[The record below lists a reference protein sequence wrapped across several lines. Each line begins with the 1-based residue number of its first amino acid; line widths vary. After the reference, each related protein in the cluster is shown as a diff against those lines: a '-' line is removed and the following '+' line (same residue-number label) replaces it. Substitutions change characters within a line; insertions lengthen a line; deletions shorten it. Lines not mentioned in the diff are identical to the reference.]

1 MQKLKILNNKEIKEI
16 LGLLDYQFGFNE
28 KLDYVFLM
36 SSKNKIY
43 LVNKNIERIDL
54 EKLRIDAIGLYFGEL
69 NREELRLS
77 IEGSQ
82 MIGVKSN
89 KNVVELDKKEAELW
103 SMGNDL
109 KKELLVHGFIILK
122 HKKDFIGCGKYKE
135 GRIFNYVPKER
146 RLRVV
151 NS

>member
-1 MQKLKILNNKEIKEI
+1 MQKLKILNNKEIKGI
-16 LGLLDYQFGFNE
+16 LKLLDNQFGFKE
-28 KLDYVFLM
+28 KFDYVFLM

-43 LVNKNIERIDL
+43 LVNKNIGEIDI

-69 NREELRLS
+69 NHGELRLS

-82 MIGVKSN
+82 IIGKKAS
-89 KNVVELDKKEAELW
+89 KNIVELDKKESELW

-109 KKELLVHGFIILK
+109 DKEVDVSGFVILK

-135 GRIFNYVPKER
+135 GKIFNYVPKER

-151 NS
+151 NP

>member
-1 MQKLKILNNKEIKEI
+1 MNQLKILNNKEIKGI
-16 LGLLDYQFGFNE
+16 LKLLKYQFGFKE
-28 KLDYVFLM
+28 KFNYVFLM

-43 LVNKNIERIDL
+43 LVNKNIGEIDL
-54 EKLRIDAIGLYFGEL
+54 EKIRIDAIGLYFGEL
-69 NREELRLS
+69 NHGELRLS

-82 MIGVKSN
+82 MIGKKAN
-89 KNVVELDKKEAELW
+89 KNIVELDKKESELW
-103 SMGNDL
+103 SMGNDIDKGL
-109 KKELLVHGFIILK
+109 DVSGFVILK

-135 GRIFNYVPKER
+135 GKIFNYVPKER

>member
-1 MQKLKILNNKEIKEI
+1 MKNLKILNNKEVKEI
-16 LGLLDYQFGFNE
+16 LKLLDNQFGFKE
-28 KLDYVFLM
+28 KLNYVFLM
-36 SSKNKIY
+36 NTKNKIY
-43 LVNKNIERIDL
+43 LVNKDIERIDIDN
-54 EKLRIDAIGLYFGEL
+54 LRIDAIGLYFGEV
-69 NREELRLS
+69 NHGSLRLS

-82 MIGVKSN
+82 MIGKGAR
-89 KNVVELDKKEAELW
+89 KNIVELDKKYSELW
-103 SMGNDL
+103 SMGNDID
-109 KKELLVHGFIILK
+109 KEFNVHGFVILK

>member
-1 MQKLKILNNKEIKEI
+1 MNQLKILNNKEIKGI
-16 LGLLDYQFGFNE
+16 LKLLKYQFGFKE
-28 KLDYVFLM
+28 KFNYVFLM

-43 LVNKNIERIDL
+43 LVNKNIGEIDL
-54 EKLRIDAIGLYFGEL
+54 EKIRIDAIGLYFGEL
-69 NREELRLS
+69 NHGELRLS

-82 MIGVKSN
+82 MIGKKAN
-89 KNVVELDKKEAELW
+89 KNIVELDKKESELW
-103 SMGNDL
+103 SMGNDIDKGL
-109 KKELLVHGFIILK
+109 DVSGFVILK

-135 GRIFNYVPKER
+135 EKIFNYVPKER